1 MEQLISSEGLKKR
14 KPKKCTSMAECE
26 NRNEQFEKISEK
38 KQDCIAH
45 GIPVFSIDTKKKE
58 LIGPFRRDGQVFV
71 AKLQR
76 QRIMIFH
83 HLQMERLSHGVF
95 LT

>member
-1 MEQLISSEGLKKR
+1 
-14 KPKKCTSMAECE
+14 MAECE

-38 KQDCIAH
+38 KQDRIAH
-45 GIPVFSIDTKKKE
+45 GIPVFSIDTKKNENSLVLLGGMGK
-58 LIGPFRRDGQVFV
+58 FFV